1 MDHKGE
7 ASKNDYEPRCFEQT
21 LAEELAQIWKR
32 RKKFGHYKGG
42 AAPNISA
49 DKAEIIDKA
58 HKARLLGL
66 AFSGGGIRSA
76 TFNLGI
82 LQALADMRILNHVD
96 YLSTVSGGG
105 YIGSWFAAWVR
116 RQDEECRRQQQ
127 KSTAASTAS
136 TSKADR
142 EESHCNGFRSVVDE
156 LKPEVGTDPLDRD
169 PGALQPDPAPI
180 RHLREYSNYL
190 TPRRGLWSTDAWTLG
205 VTYLRNLLL
214 TLSVLLGTVFSLVLL
229 TGAVASGIFQLA
241 SMEASKLNLGFLQM
255 SSENI
260 DPVSLFVV
268 LLFCACLFTAS
279 FILGM
284 ELIAAPSGP
293 AAEYN
298 KPVLTSPLNWA
309 AVATLFAAV
318 FGLLWLWRNQAL
330 FTEWNLD
337 VLWASATIVLTAF
350 VGGLLGRRA
359 AARRGC
365 ARSEG
370 RCLPIFVAGLM
381 SLLVLTALLYLLGHW
396 MTDWTQA
403 GSGAA
408 TWQNW
413 HAVVWGAPLV
423 TLVFALSAAVFVG
436 LSGRALTELDREL
449 LARYFGVI
457 AKWMVLLTALLLF
470 VVYAYPLVSW
480 VNANMA
486 SMAELNAVTEMA
498 ARKAAEMA
506 VEIAKTAETAEEMI
520 RAADLAKAAEATDA
534 ARSYLTAGHLWGTLT
549 AVWGALSAV
558 GAWLAGAGKGDGG
571 GLSGWLKRSV
581 IAFAPY
587 VFIIGLFVF
596 AVWAAHALLDL
607 AISHWSWL
615 APLVPQTDSDI
626 PYLRYWSR
634 MQAGYW
640 ALLLPV
646 SAVVALLTLIWS
658 RRIGVNTF
666 SLHAMYGNRLV
677 RAYLG
682 ASNLERRAHP
692 FHGFDEQDNAVHMK
706 DLVADCYSGPLPIVN
721 TAINLVSS
729 RRLAWQQRKAA
740 SFTFTPLY
748 AGYEFYGEEDPENK
762 SGWPSRT
769 GGYVASRVYGG
780 RNGVSLGRALTIS
793 GAAASPNMG
802 YHSSPG
808 LTFLMTTFN
817 VRLGWWLPNPGKRPQ
832 GNHPNHTS
840 SWLSRKLLE
849 WNKWR
854 LQSDGPRLGLVYLL
868 MELFGKTSARS
879 SYVYLSDGGHFENLG
894 IYELV
899 RRRCRFIIACDAEAD
914 PKMEFSGLGN
924 AVEKCRTDLGVP
936 IRIDVSQLRPEAS
949 SGLSPWHCAVG
960 CIRYSEAD
968 PKQPDGTILYIKASR
983 TGGEPQDVQTYATQH
998 AGFPHETTA
1007 DQWFDESQF
1016 ESYRALGEH
1025 SAWKALGTP
1034 VRVARHSGAEDKGR
1048 MKERMFLELRKQW
1061 YPHFSGEQPQPADHD
1076 AELQALVD
1084 TMREDSQLAFL
1095 DGQLYPNLYR
1105 IAEAHRDEDLIH
1117 ERARPRHPTSYD
1129 ELRAGFF
1136 FCKRL
1141 FQFMQQVFHDQ
1152 RLDTEYAAPSN
1163 RGWMNLFRRWSWSRM
1178 FRFTWTMTA
1187 GTYSAR
1193 FQSFCENQLGL
1204 ESGDPDLSQ
1213 EPMHLRAR
1221 IENLGEQ
1228 PMIEVLAGP
1237 GGKVVDWQE
1246 GNKAVDLE
1254 AYEHRLIEEFID
1266 AYARE
1271 EKFVA
1276 LWPAALDFEVY
1287 ALRVETENPYA
1298 EQEQAATLGAGF
1310 LIVGPTTKDPK
1321 GKPAVLYFRIRS
1333 SMRNMDLA
1341 RKAFLS
1347 MKSHPRL
1354 KEIHPAIVEDLPN
1367 VAESN
1372 RDPLGRRAHHEVHV
1386 MERQDIHR
1394 CRWFSQLLDDLEE
1407 ETPQARSAH
1416 SDTEEG
1422 DCRLPE

>member
-7 ASKNDYEPRCFEQT
+7 ASRNDYEPRFFEQT

-32 RKKFGHYKGG
+32 RKTFGHYRGG
-42 AAPNISA
+42 EAPDKYA
-49 DKAEIIDKA
+49 DKTEIIDKA

-82 LQALADMRILNHVD
+82 LQALADLRILSHVD

-116 RQDEECRRQQQ
+116 RQDEECRRQRRE
-127 KSTAASTAS
+127 SATASTAS
-136 TSKADR
+136 TSKADE
-142 EESHCNGFRSVVDE
+142 EESPCNGFRRVVDE
-156 LKPEVGTDPLDRD
+156 LKPEVGTDLPDRD
-169 PGALQPDPAPI
+169 PGALQPDPGPI
-180 RHLREYSNYL
+180 RYLRDYSNYL
-190 TPRRGLWSTDAWTLG
+190 TPRRGLWSTDAWTIG
-205 VTYLRNLLL
+205 ATYLRNLLL

-229 TGAVASGIFQLA
+229 TGAIASGFF
-241 SMEASKLNLGFLQM
+241 EAAVLK
-255 SSENI
+255 SSIANY
-260 DPVSLFVV
+260 VAASLF
-268 LLFCACLFTAS
+268 CLFLITAS
-279 FILGM
+279 YILGK
-284 ELIAAPSGP
+284 ELVAAPLEP
-293 AAEYN
+293 TAAQT
-298 KPVLTSPLNWA
+298 KSVQSSPLNWA
-309 AVATLFAAV
+309 VVATLVAAV

-330 FTEWNLD
+330 FTNWGQA
-337 VLWASATIVLTAF
+337 VWWATATIVITAL
-350 VGGLLGRRA
+350 VGGFAGRWA
-359 AARRGC
+359 TARRGR
-365 ARSEG
+365 ARYEDH
-370 RCLPIFVAGLM
+370 RLPVLVAGLTG
-381 SLLVLTALLYLLGHW
+381 LAVLAVLLYLLGYW
-396 MTDWTQA
+396 MTHWPQA
-403 GSGAA
+403 EPRQA
-408 TWQNW
+408 TWQHW
-413 HAVVWGAPLV
+413 HVVVWGTPLV

-436 LSGRALTELDREL
+436 FSGRALTELDREL

-470 VVYAYPLVSW
+470 AVYAYPLVSW

-486 SMAELNAVTEMA
+486 DMAE
-498 ARKAAEMA
+498 
-506 VEIAKTAETAEEMI
+506 
-520 RAADLAKAAEATDA
+520 LAKAAEATEA
-534 ARSYLTAGHLWGTLT
+534 AKSYFTAGHLWGTLT
-549 AVWGALSAV
+549 AVWGVLSAV

-571 GLSGWLKRSV
+571 GLSGWFNRSV
-581 IAFAPY
+581 IALAPY
-587 VFIIGLFVF
+587 VFIIGLFIF
-596 AVWAAHALLDL
+596 AVWATHALLDL
-607 AISHWSWL
+607 AINHWAWFAS
-615 APLVPQTDSDI
+615 LVPQTDSNTA
-626 PYLRYWSR
+626 YTRYWNR
-634 MQAGYW
+634 MGAGYW
-640 ALLLPV
+640 VLLLPT
-646 SAVVALLTLIWS
+646 SAVVALLTLVWS

-682 ASNLERRAHP
+682 ASNLHRRAHP
-692 FHGFDEQDNAVHMK
+692 FHGFDERDNAVHMK

-748 AGYEFYGEEDPENK
+748 AGYEFYGEEENSEYK

-769 GGYVASRVYGG
+769 GGYISSHVYGG
-780 RNGVSLGRALTIS
+780 RYGVSLGRALTIS

-817 VRLGWWLPNPGKRPQ
+817 VRLGWWLPNPGRRLRSDSIL
-832 GNHPNHTS
+832 GL
-840 SWLSRKLLE
+840 LSG
-849 WNKWR
+849 WR
-854 LQSDGPRLGLVYLL
+854 EKIDRRRLKSDGPYLGLLYLL

-879 SYVYLSDGGHFENLG
+879 RYVYLSDGGHFENLG

-936 IRIDVSQLRPEAS
+936 IHIDVSQLRPEAS
-949 SGLSPWHCAVG
+949 SGLSPWNCAVG

-968 PKQPDGTILYIKASR
+968 PNQPDGTILYIKASR

-1016 ESYRALGEH
+1016 ESYRTLGEH
-1025 SAWKALGTP
+1025 SARKALGTA

-1084 TMREDSQLAFL
+1084 TMREDRRLAFM

-1105 IAEAHRDEDLIH
+1105 IANVHRKEGLIH
-1117 ERARPRHPTSYD
+1117 HRAKPRHPNSYD

-1141 FQFMQQVFHDQ
+1141 FQFMQKVFHDQ

-1204 ESGDPDLSQ
+1204 ESGEPDLSQ

-1221 IENLGEQ
+1221 IEILGTE
-1228 PMIEVLAGP
+1228 PMIEVLAEP
-1237 GGKVVDWQE
+1237 AGKVVDWEE
-1246 GNKAVDLE
+1246 GNKAIDLE
-1254 AYEHRLIEEFID
+1254 TYEHRLIQEFID
-1266 AYARE
+1266 AYARKE
-1271 EKFVA
+1271 QFVA
-1276 LWPAALDFEVY
+1276 VWPAALDFEVY
-1287 ALRVETENPYA
+1287 ALRVEAENPYA
-1298 EQEQAATLGAGF
+1298 EQEGEPAVLGAGF
-1310 LIVGPTTKDPK
+1310 LIVGPTPEDPK
-1321 GKPAVLYFRIRS
+1321 GKPAVLYFRIRA

-1367 VAESN
+1367 VDETN
-1372 RDPLGRRAHHEVHV
+1372 KDPLGRRSHHEVHV
-1386 MERQDIHR
+1386 MERQDIYR

-1407 ETPQARSAH
+1407 ETPVAQSEH

-1422 DCRLPE
+1422 YCRLPE